1 MSQDPIRTM
10 RLRQQETK
18 RARSDDHYVM
28 ALMDGN
34 APSAVAFCTALDG
47 GHEGQAAVDA
57 ARRIDQA
64 AANFFNQHP
73 DQTPPAA

>member
-1 MSQDPIRTM
+1 MSQDPIREM

-34 APSAVAFCTALDG
+34 APSAVAFVAALDAGHTGETAL
-47 GHEGQAAVDA
+47 DA

-64 AANFFNQHP
+64 AATFFNQP
-73 DQTPPAA
+73 ADPPPAA